1 MTSEAPD
8 RETPRDYRIAAVD
21 RAVSVVEALA
31 EEPAQGVTALAERLG
46 LTKSI
51 VFRILRTLEGRGVVV
66 RDPDRA
72 EYSLGFRMS
81 LLGERASRQDGLLF
95 AARPIMDD
103 LQEATGENV
112 NLVVRDGAR
121 TMVIATREG
130 RHSMRLFAHAGR
142 HGPLHAGGG
151 SQLLLAFA
159 PAELRRAVLA
169 GPLERYT
176 PHTITDP
183 SALARRLAR
192 IVEQGW
198 NVALD
203 DLDEGAFSVAAPI
216 RGIGREVVAA
226 ISVAGAV
233 ARLDEERR
241 HRNLD
246 AARTAGERISRSLVS
261 GPSEPARS
269 GAGA

>member
-1 MTSEAPD
+1 MMDEVPKD
-8 RETPRDYRIAAVD
+8 EPPRDYRIAAID

-31 EEPAQGVTALAERLG
+31 EEPGQGVTGLAERLG
-46 LTKSI
+46 LTKSL

-66 RDPDRA
+66 REPGRA

-81 LLGERASRQDGLLF
+81 LLGERAARQDGLLF
-95 AARPIMDD
+95 AAQPIMDD
-103 LQEATGENV
+103 LQDATGENV
-112 NLVVRDGAR
+112 NLVVRDGTR

-159 PAELRRAVLA
+159 PIELREAVLA
-169 GPLERYT
+169 APLKRYT
-176 PHTITDP
+176 PRTITEP
-183 SALARRLAR
+183 AALARRLDR
-192 IVEQGW
+192 IAEQGW
-198 NVALD
+198 NIAQD

-216 RGIGREVVAA
+216 RGIGNEVVAA
-226 ISVAGAV
+226 ISVAGPV

-241 HRNLD
+241 HRNL
-246 AARTAGERISRSLVS
+246 AAAWEAAERISRSLLG
-261 GPSEPARS
+261 GPAEARR
-269 GAGA
+269 AEA

>member
-1 MTSEAPD
+1 MKD
-8 RETPRDYRIAAVD
+8 ETPKEEPRDYRIAAID

-31 EEPAQGVTALAERLG
+31 EEPAQGVTSLAERLG
-46 LTKSI
+46 LTKSL

-81 LLGERASRQDGLLF
+81 LLGDRAARQNGLLF
-95 AARPIMDD
+95 AAHPIMDD
-103 LQEATGENV
+103 LQDATGENV
-112 NLVVRDGAR
+112 NLVVRDGTK

-130 RHSMRLFAHAGR
+130 RHSMRLFAHPGR

-159 PAELRRAVLA
+159 PPELRDAVLA
-169 GPLERYT
+169 APLKRYT
-176 PHTITDP
+176 PRTVTDP
-183 SALARRLAR
+183 AALARRLAR

-198 NVALD
+198 NIAQD

-216 RGIGREVVAA
+216 RGIEDEVVAA
-226 ISVAGAV
+226 ISVAGPV

-241 HRNLD
+241 HRNLA
-246 AARTAGERISRSLVS
+246 AAREAAERISQSLMS
-261 GPSEPARS
+261 GPAEPHWAD
-269 GAGA
+269 A